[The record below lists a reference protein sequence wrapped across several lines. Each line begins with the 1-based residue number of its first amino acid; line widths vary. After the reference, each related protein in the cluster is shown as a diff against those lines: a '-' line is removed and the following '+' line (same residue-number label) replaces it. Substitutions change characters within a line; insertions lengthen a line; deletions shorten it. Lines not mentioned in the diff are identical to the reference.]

1 MEQELAEQVQPATP
15 AVPVAV
21 WAKSTA
27 DKTNALTTPSKTT
40 EGNTAHNTIEDCAD
54 CVIEDT
60 KTIEEDTKT
69 IEKGTKTIEGDPT
82 NKNIVDTK
90 TIEEDTKTIEK
101 GTKTIEEDTK
111 TIEED
116 TKTIEEDTK
125 TIEEDTK
132 TIEEDTKTIEEDTK
146 TIEEDTKTIEEETK
160 TFEGD
165 TKTIEEDTKTIEEDT
180 KTIEEDPT
188 KDAKIIA
195 ALKEAD
201 AEALANT
208 QRQQRKQLASELW
221 EIQLFAIILT
231 RALDFFQA
239 DMRRESQEKRQRKKI
254 FEEFHT
260 KHKVIQTQ
268 GNIQIYSY
276 VAFYPPSPQTNPSTT
291 VLEWQ
296 GLVPEAPGAWHK
308 YLMNAIDKGKYTV

>member
-82 NKNIVDTK
+82 NKSIM
-90 TIEEDTKTIEK
+90 
-101 GTKTIEEDTK
+101 
-111 TIEED
+111 
-116 TKTIEEDTK
+116 
-125 TIEEDTK
+125 
-132 TIEEDTKTIEEDTK
+132 DTKTIEEDTK

-296 GLVPEAPGAWHK
+296 GLVPAAPGAWHK

>member
-101 GTKTIEEDTK
+101 G
-111 TIEED
+111 
-116 TKTIEEDTK
+116 TK

-296 GLVPEAPGAWHK
+296 GLVPAAPGAWHK